1 MKYLLLLLLI
11 PIIALA
17 VNTASLDVDRTGN
30 KYATAA
36 DSASLSVTGDLTI
49 EFWMNMQTCNNAGAS
64 YAFVSKEGSYK
75 ISAPTGSP
83 TCDSGEGYTID
94 IGATQVGGTYDW
106 FDVGTWNH
114 WANVYIASAGTV
126 DVYKN
131 GAFVFQRTG
140 FPTSIPDNGNTF
152 CIDNSGT
159 TCAAN
164 DGVDMLIDDVRIWS
178 VARTATQIS
187 ANYNCELTGSEANL
201 NAYWKLNSSELDET
215 VNNNDL
221 TLVNTPTYNTASLWL
236 ESCPSAAPP
245 IINRPGVIFFDAD
258 E

>member
-1 MKYLLLLLLI
+1 MRYLLILSLI
-11 PIIALA
+11 PIVVLA

-49 EFWMNMQTCNNAGAS
+49 EFWMNMQTCSNAGAS
-64 YAFVSKEGSYK
+64 YSFIAKTGSYT

-83 TCDSGEGYTID
+83 TCDVGEGFTID

-114 WANVYIASAGTV
+114 WAIVYIAAAGTA

-164 DGVDMLIDDVRIWS
+164 DGVDALMDDVRIWS
-178 VARTATQIS
+178 VARTEAQIL
-187 ANYNCELTGSEANL
+187 ANYNCELIGNEANL

-215 VNNNDL
+215 ANNNDL
-221 TLVNTPTYNTASLWL
+221 TLVNSPVYNTASLWT
-236 ESCPSAAPP
+236 ESCPS
-245 IINRPGVIFFDAD
+245 GVPKVLPKQSIIFFNSD
-258 E
+258 